1 MPNANAQHLY
11 VNNNDVT
18 SQRDVINKTTVMQYW
33 PYNLLIFL
41 VFKCHYVLIEKNRP
55 GIYWTTLAYMTVG
68 GTAFV
73 KRRRCFM

>member
-55 GIYWTTLAYMTVG
+55 GIY
-68 GTAFV
+68 
-73 KRRRCFM
+73 